1 MARLG
6 YAYYTIAS
14 AKADLILD
22 GKEGSLS
29 EVMDYIEKAVEAE
42 NDFSQKVSYY
52 HTAADIWRRKKDYA
66 KMFDICD
73 KIIALDPQYYPA
85 YLLRQEAC
93 LYLGRYQEV
102 INDYQRATALYPY
115 HARPYCTLIRM
126 YLLFG
131 EPDKVKDIL
140 ELARE
145 NGANSDELE
154 LLRARYIAIRA
165 KSRKD
170 LEKALSIL
178 ETLEKKGWSLQSE
191 MDEEEWAEIVYRKAQ
206 ILTKLQEETR

>member
-1 MARLG
+1 
-6 YAYYTIAS
+6 
-14 AKADLILD
+14 
-22 GKEGSLS
+22 
-29 EVMDYIEKAVEAE
+29 
-42 NDFSQKVSYY
+42 
-52 HTAADIWRRKKDYA
+52 
-66 KMFDICD
+66 MFDICD

-126 YLLFG
+126 YLSFG
-131 EPDKVKDIL
+131 EQDRVKDIL
-140 ELARE
+140 QLAK
-145 NGANSDELE
+145 
-154 LLRARYIAIRA
+154 YIAIRA

-178 ETLEKKGWSLQSE
+178 EKLEKKGWSLQSE

-206 ILTKLQEETR
+206 ILTRLQEETR